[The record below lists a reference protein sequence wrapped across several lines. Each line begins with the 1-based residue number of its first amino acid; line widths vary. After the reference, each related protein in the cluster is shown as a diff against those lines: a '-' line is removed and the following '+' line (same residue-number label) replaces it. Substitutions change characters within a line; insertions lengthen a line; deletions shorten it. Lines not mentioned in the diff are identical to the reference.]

1 MPVLYEKRNQV
12 GYLTLSRPDA
22 RNCWGDDYNA
32 DLPARCEEIAF
43 DDDVRAVVL
52 TGDEA
57 GGAFSAGANIRD
69 PKTHGPEAVG
79 DFIKGLAKRPR
90 YAGQALV
97 DLPKP
102 VICAVNGFAVGIG
115 AITTVCCDMIVASE
129 RAEWRLPQ
137 VALGIMPN
145 HAGAVRM
152 SQWIGKGNAMK
163 LAMGYPLKADEAY
176 RLGLAQWLVPHD
188 RLMAEATA
196 IAERLA
202 GMPPLATRI
211 AKESLI
217 RGLDMP
223 TVADAAYL
231 DLYRQALL
239 SMTDDAHESHTAWR
253 EKRKPS
259 FKGA

>member
-22 RNCWGDDYNA
+22 RNCWGEDYNEE
-32 DLPARCEEIAF
+32 LPARCEEIAF
-43 DDDVRAVVL
+43 DDDVRVVVL

-69 PKTHGPEAVG
+69 PKTHGPESAA

-90 YAGQALV
+90 YAGTALIE
-97 DLPKP
+97 LQKP
-102 VICAVNGFAVGIG
+102 VICAVNGYAVGIG
-115 AITTVCCDMIVASE
+115 AIVTVCCDMIIASE

-152 SQWIGKGNAMK
+152 AQWMGKGNAMK
-163 LAMGYPLKADEAY
+163 LAMGYPLKAEEAY

-188 RLMAEATA
+188 RLIDEARA

-202 GMPPLATRI
+202 GLPPLAARI
-211 AKESLI
+211 TKESLN

-223 TVADAAYL
+223 NLADAAHL

-239 SMTDDAHESHTAWR
+239 SMSEDAQESHAAWR
-253 EKRKPS
+253 EKRKPA
-259 FKGA
+259 FRGA